1 MCGGRWPRA
10 TKCVI
15 DNRSEETL
23 KCRHRP
29 IIVVDDC
36 TFRFQTKW
44 RKKNNWER
52 IKKKTTFACI
62 RNCCLTQITNGD
74 PLSKKPRVFGFDS
87 KSTRWTSKKLGNNS
101 VTRRTG
107 GAYLVQAEGATLGD
121 ANRRAEVL
129 RRRFGRQQRPPT
141 NHQRHQQRGRHL
153 PVKYPMKT
161 KSKKKSFF
169 FFRFSITIRKRGF
182 FFQRCVFWRAKWKSG
197 TGGRESKKQRPSP
210 TESAT
215 GLSSNGHRL
224 LF

>member
-107 GAYLVQAEGATLGD
+107 GLTLSKQRARHWAMRIGEPRSCGAASAD
-121 ANRRAEVL
+121 NNV
-129 RRRFGRQQRPPT
+129 
-141 NHQRHQQRGRHL
+141 HQQTTN
-153 PVKYPMKT
+153 VT
-161 KSKKKSFF
+161 SSEDD
-169 FFRFSITIRKRGF
+169 I
-182 FFQRCVFWRAKWKSG
+182 FQ
-197 TGGRESKKQRPSP
+197 
-210 TESAT
+210 
-215 GLSSNGHRL
+215 
-224 LF
+224 